1 MVEAGTPGCWVLHET
16 ATKILPSGAGPAWL
30 LREGLFQ
37 SRCPCALPGA
47 GPGAASIKGQSGLRA
62 TGPSTGT
69 WAHPPAQGPLGKGRQ
84 GTAWHLPPPAL
95 PEAGRALWVDEATLC
110 GWRAGAT
117 LSVLGHSLAV
127 TRREKAPPQRPG
139 VLLSACFFSV
149 RRNFFLFLAT
159 HKGTWKLPG
168 QGSRLPHSCGH
179 AGSLTHCTAWERP
192 GACHAGRLANTP
204 PRTPRGQASRRQV
217 RPGPRARSQV
227 DRPVGGGRRAP
238 RP

>member
-1 MVEAGTPGCWVLHET
+1 MEAGTPGCWVLHET

-149 RRNFFLFLAT
+149 RRNFFLFWPHTKA
-159 HKGTWKLPG
+159 H
-168 QGSRLPHSCGH
+168 GSSQARGRGCP
-179 AGSLTHCTAWERP
+179 TA
-192 GACHAGRLANTP
+192 AAM
-204 PRTPRGQASRRQV
+204 
-217 RPGPRARSQV
+217 PGP
-227 DRPVGGGRRAP
+227 
-238 RP
+238 